1 MKTFVLSLSLLSV
14 VWLTY
19 VDAGSVSF
27 ALNRR
32 EKTVSNDSLLLRDT
46 YGTQMFSR
54 GDTLYEGM
62 ISLGTPPQPFRVIL
76 GSGILWVPTKGCHNN
91 GRMSEYCK
99 TGRSL
104 YDPRRS
110 STSRNTEKPFLIQYG
125 IGDTKGT
132 IYQDVFAFGSG
143 RKLLKLKKPIEFGAG
158 LETTDGDQGERH
170 WSPVTVFIRDHG
182 IGLRAKPRSR
192 IVDLR
197 RSSEA
202 GNHGKLALIS
212 FNLNLQDHPMFTV
225 FLRRCPG
232 GKKECSN
239 AGEITFGKHDTR
251 NCGQVMGWASVPR
264 SSPHWAFQMEGV
276 SVGRFNLRRRMTAIT
291 DTGSMVGIARAIGAR
306 QVPGGLLVPC
316 NKRFEIQLTING
328 KKYSIPSSEVA
339 IPVASNQCQLLVA
352 SGGMSQLILGDP
364 WIRSYCQIHD
374 WANHR
379 VGFAKPNKRG

>member
-1 MKTFVLSLSLLSV
+1 
-14 VWLTY
+14 
-19 VDAGSVSF
+19 
-27 ALNRR
+27 
-32 EKTVSNDSLLLRDT
+32 
-46 YGTQMFSR
+46 
-54 GDTLYEGM
+54 
-62 ISLGTPPQPFRVIL
+62 
-76 GSGILWVPTKGCHNN
+76 
-91 GRMSEYCK
+91 MSEYCK

-158 LETTDGDQGERH
+158 LETTDGDQGIMGLAYVQSQGQGSSIFDEA
-170 WSPVTVFIRDHG
+170 VKQG
-182 IGLRAKPRSR
+182 IM
-192 IVDLR
+192 
-197 RSSEA
+197 
-202 GNHGKLALIS
+202 
-212 FNLNLQDHPMFTV
+212 DHPMFTV

-291 DTGSMVGIARAIGAR
+291 DTGSSHLFLPDDIVVGIARAIGAR